1 MRLPFIGRKKNLCK
15 INMLVLRF
23 LKTGDLASS
32 KPCVNC
38 IKNMM
43 NEPVRKGYKIEDIY
57 YSDYDGSIVKTS
69 LKKLSVDDSVHV
81 SGFYRNLN
89 CKRWSN

>member
-1 MRLPFIGRKKNLCK
+1 MRLPRLERKKKLCK

-32 KPCVNC
+32 KPCANC
-38 IKNMM
+38 IKNMST
-43 NEPVRKGYKIEDIY
+43 EPLRKGYKIEDIY

-69 LKKLSVDDSVHV
+69 LGKLAMDDSVHV

-89 CKRWSN
+89 AKRWSN